1 MLLNINTKSLALV
14 RGFWYTIIRKKE
26 RRRKI
31 KDKKIKDKKIKVFP

>member
-1 MLLNINTKSLALV
+1 MTLNNNIKSLALV